1 MNQDLMVFF
10 LEIIYLK
17 KIKDGA
23 HIINLGEYAN
33 VGTHWIALF
42 CKKNEIAY
50 FDGFG
55 VEYIP
60 EEIKE
65 CIEEFPGNENIETN
79 GFRVQEDNSI
89 MCGYFCIGF
98 IDFMLAGKKL
108 TDYTNLFSP
117 HDLKKNDNII
127 LSYFKNE

>member
-1 MNQDLMVFF
+1 MVFF

-17 KIKDGA
+17 KIKNGA
-23 HIINLGEYAN
+23 YKINLDEYAN
-33 VGTHWIALF
+33 VGTHWVALF

-50 FDGFG
+50 FDSFG

-60 EEIKE
+60 DKIKE
-65 CIEEFPGNENIETN
+65 FIEEFPGNKKIETN

-89 MCGYFCIGF
+89 ICGYFCIGF

-108 TDYTNLFSP
+108 NDYTHLFSL
-117 HDLKKNDNII
+117 HDLKKTII
-127 LSYFKNE
+127 